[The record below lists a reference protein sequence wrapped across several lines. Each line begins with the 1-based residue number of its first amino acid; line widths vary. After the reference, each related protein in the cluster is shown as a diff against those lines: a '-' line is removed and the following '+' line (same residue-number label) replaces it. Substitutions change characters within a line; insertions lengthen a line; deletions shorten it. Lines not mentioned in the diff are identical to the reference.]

1 MLAQI
6 HSCAV
11 VGLEAQPIRIEVDIA
26 RGLERVT
33 LVGLPDVAVRESS
46 ERVRAAIVNSGYPFP
61 DHRMTINLAPADIRK
76 EGSAYDLPIALGIL
90 AAMGQISSSLDDVL
104 VLGELSLDG
113 QVRHVN
119 GVLPIASMARK
130 AGFGR
135 LFVPAQDAAEAALV
149 AEIEVYP
156 VDNLGHLVDH
166 LSGRQ
171 PILRHTHTLP
181 F

>member
-90 AAMGQISSSLDDVL
+90 AAMGQIS
-104 VLGELSLDG
+104 
-113 QVRHVN
+113 RT
-119 GVLPIASMARK
+119 PIATS
-130 AGFGR
+130 
-135 LFVPAQDAAEAALV
+135 AA
-149 AEIEVYP
+149 
-156 VDNLGHLVDH
+156 
-166 LSGRQ
+166 
-171 PILRHTHTLP
+171 
-181 F
+181 